1 MTITLS
7 NLSEWRFAA
16 FEPVSGILQEGE
28 TWLAGGALRT
38 LFSEK
43 ETIADFDIFFKNKG
57 SLSQAKAGLL
67 ASGFKQVFA
76 CPRGEL
82 FTFFKKHDFDMQNMK
97 LHDTAGV
104 KVQCI
109 ARRFYKDADDLI
121 NSFDFTA
128 CMAAYDSK
136 TLVLDKRMISSVKT
150 KVLELNHLEYPV
162 ASLNRMMKY
171 KEKGYTI
178 PEKTLVSIVK
188 EITGKIFNEKQ
199 LALYI
204 D

>member
-7 NLSEWRFAA
+7 NLGEWRFGA
-16 FEPVSGILQEGE
+16 FKPVNSILKEKGI
-28 TWLAGGALRT
+28 WLAGGALRT

-43 ETIADFDIFFKNKG
+43 ETIADFDIFFKNKRN
-57 SLSQAKAGLL
+57 LTQAKEDLKAL
-67 ASGFKQVFA
+67 GFKQVFA
-76 CPRGEL
+76 CPKGEL
-82 FTFFKKHDFDMQNMK
+82 FTFTKNHDFDMQNMK
-97 LHDTAGV
+97 LYDTPGL

-109 ARRFYKDADDLI
+109 AKRFYNDADDLI

-128 CMAAYDSK
+128 CMAAYDSR

-171 KEKGYTI
+171 KEKGYAI
-178 PEKTLVSIVK
+178 PEKTLVSIVQ
-188 EITGKIFNEKQ
+188 EISGKYFNAKQ